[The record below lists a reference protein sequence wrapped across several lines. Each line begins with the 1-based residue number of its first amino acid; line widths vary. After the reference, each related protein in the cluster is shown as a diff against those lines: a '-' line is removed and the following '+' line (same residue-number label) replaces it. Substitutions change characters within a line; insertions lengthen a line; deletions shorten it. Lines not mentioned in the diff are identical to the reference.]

1 MTDVRETNHEDY
13 ADEAESASRANAWPQ
28 AAALYRRAA
37 ETCSDAELA
46 ATYRS
51 RASDCNQQV
60 AVDAELAAIARRVL
74 RIPTLADRGSDR
86 LDFHEVGV
94 HSLREALRLA
104 YQAGQNA
111 ERS

>member
-1 MTDVRETNHEDY
+1 MSNVREITHEDY
-13 ADEAESASRANAWPQ
+13 AEEAESALRANAWPQ

-37 ETCSDAELA
+37 ETCPDADLA
-46 ATYRS
+46 ARYR
-51 RASDCNQQV
+51 AQATDCDHEV

-94 HSLREALRLA
+94 HSVREALRLA
-104 YQAGQNA
+104 YQAGRKA
-111 ERS
+111 DRS